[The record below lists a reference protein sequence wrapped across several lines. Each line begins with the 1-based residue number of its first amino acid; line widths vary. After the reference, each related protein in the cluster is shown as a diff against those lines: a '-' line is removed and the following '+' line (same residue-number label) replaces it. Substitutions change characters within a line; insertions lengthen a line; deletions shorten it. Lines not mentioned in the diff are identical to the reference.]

1 MGNLY
6 IGIIMLC
13 RIAQHLCNKKSSDE
27 VKNMVTFVHYGAFRQ
42 ILSAVLAFFLILAMR
57 NGFRCDF
64 STVVIAGISGLMLI
78 ASMGCN
84 IMVLQSGT
92 IALASLFSTA
102 GLLVPCVAGIFLF
115 GQPMSAGQWAGVALF
130 LIAAYFLI
138 SSSGKIY
145 HGFSWK
151 TFLLLL
157 GVMLSNGITMLAQQM
172 FSYYVPNGDVSVFS
186 LLSFGIGGILMLFFL
201 PVTAHTEKAPVQ
213 RLSGTLIG
221 YGVVLSAAVFII
233 NQLATLATALV
244 PPAILFS
251 FINGGSTVI
260 GTIVAAICFKEK
272 LTLKSVVGVAL
283 GVASLIII
291 KVL

>member
-13 RIAQHLCNKKSSDE
+13 RVAQHLCNKRSSDE
-27 VKNMVTFVHYGAFRQ
+27 IRSMVTFVHYGAFRQ
-42 ILSAVLAFFLILAMR
+42 ILSTILAFFLILIAR
-57 NGFRCDF
+57 NGFHCDF
-64 STVVIAGISGLMLI
+64 PTIMIAGISGLMLI
-78 ASMGCN
+78 ASMGCS
-84 IMVLQSGT
+84 IMVLKSGT
-92 IALASLFSTA
+92 VALSSLFSTA
-102 GLLVPCVAGIFLF
+102 GLLVPCIAGIFLF
-115 GQPMSAGQWAGVALF
+115 EQPMTVGQWAGVALF

-157 GVMLSNGITMLAQQM
+157 GVMLTNGVTMLAQQM
-172 FSYYVPNGDVSVFS
+172 FSYHVPNGDVSVFS
-186 LLSFGIGGILMLFFL
+186 LFSFGIGGFLMLFLL
-201 PVTAHTEKAPVQ
+201 PFIARVEKEPVQ
-213 RLSGTLIG
+213 ILSGKLVR

-260 GTIVAAICFKEK
+260 GTVVAAICFKEK
-272 LTLKSVVGVAL
+272 LTFKSVTGVVL
-283 GVASLIII
+283 GVVSLIII
-291 KVL
+291 KML

>member
-13 RIAQHLCNKKSSDE
+13 RIAQHLCNKESSE
-27 VKNMVTFVHYGAFRQ
+27 EIKNIVTFVHYGAFRQ
-42 ILSAVLAFFLILAMR
+42 IISAVLAFFLILIMR
-57 NGFRCDF
+57 NGFHCDLP
-64 STVVIAGISGLMLI
+64 TVIIAGISSLMLI

-84 IMVLQSGT
+84 IMVLKSGT

-102 GLLVPCVAGIFLF
+102 GLLVPCIAGIFLF
-115 GQPMSAGQWAGVALF
+115 GQPMSVGQWAGVALF
-130 LIAAYFLI
+130 IISAYFLI

-172 FSYYVPNGDVSVFS
+172 FSHYVPNGDVSVFS
-186 LLSFGIGGILMLFFL
+186 LLSFGIGGILMLSLL
-201 PVTAHTEKAPVQ
+201 PITARTEQAPILK
-213 RLSGTLIG
+213 LSNKLIG
-221 YGVVLSAAVFII
+221 YGIALSSAVFII

-260 GTIVAAICFKEK
+260 GTVVAAICFKEK
-272 LTLKSVVGVAL
+272 LTLKSVIGVAL

-291 KVL
+291 KAL